1 MAPQPPAAGTD
12 GTAGSG
18 EKGEKSEKGEKNEKK
33 MEKSYFASAV
43 DSINPW
49 NTARSTTPTP
59 KENPLAKPPAA
70 KTTPTKK
77 ADDHTVNTL
86 YGHSFRRY
94 PPECPPLNVMWFHAV
109 DVSPASSQDALNIS
123 NNHAIE

>member
-1 MAPQPPAAGTD
+1 MAPQPPAAGAD

-18 EKGEKSEKGEKNEKK
+18 EKGDKNEKK
-33 MEKSYFASAV
+33 VEKSYFASAV

-59 KENPLAKPPAA
+59 KDNNPPPKPPAA

-86 YGHSFRRY
+86 YGQSFRRY

-109 DVSPASSQDALNIS
+109 DVSLASSR
-123 NNHAIE
+123 E